1 MQFIYITI
9 FTLTLFFSSLTAI
22 ADDEP
27 KGPIL
32 NLSANEMEEVENDLL
47 VSTMRFEQ
55 EGKDPREIQ
64 STVNSKMQQA
74 LELIKKYSEIKAKTE
89 NYNIYKFYPDPTKQ
103 ANNNAMWRASQGL
116 SLKSKS
122 SDDLLKLIGELQ
134 STGLLITGLDYI
146 VSPEKQEQTQD
157 AMMEKA
163 LLKLTEKAKK
173 AAKAIGKNKVEF
185 INININTNNYYPAP
199 MYRQYAGAEIASKDA
214 FSQPVA
220 APGQSQINLMVNA
233 QVKLS
238 D

>member
-1 MQFIYITI
+1 MKNIFILSLI
-9 FTLTLFFSSLTAI
+9 FAFSSLTAI

-27 KGPIL
+27 KGTML
-32 NLSANEMEEVENDLL
+32 NLSATEMEEVENDLL
-47 VSTMRFEQ
+47 VSTLRFEQ

-64 STVNSKMQQA
+64 NIVNSKMQQA
-74 LELIKKYSEIKAKTE
+74 LDLIKKYSEIKAKTE

-103 ANNNAMWRASQGL
+103 TNNNAMWRASQGL

-134 STGLLITGLDYI
+134 SIGLLINGLDYI

-163 LLKLTEKAKK
+163 LQKLTEKAKR

-199 MYRQYAGAEIASKDA
+199 MYRNYAAADMASKEA
-214 FSQPVA
+214 FTQPVA
-220 APGQSQINLMVNA
+220 TPGQSQINLMVNA
-233 QVKLS
+233 QVRLS